1 MKRFA
6 VLSLVLACSCVS
18 AQPDVDF
25 DNAPPALADN
35 LPNDVTEK
43 VELPSNL
50 TPEGQVITP
59 PEAPIIAIKET
70 AMING
75 QIIHLNHAEWTTH
88 FYEKNNQQWIWNNE
102 LKEKLLEALHEA
114 ENDALPKLRYH
125 YDLILDYQPNDKE
138 YEYLLTD
145 AYLSVANDLAN
156 GFINPND
163 KNIHPEWNAK
173 KVDKD
178 ELFDLLLK
186 SASSGEFKNNLLAL
200 NAWNERYQK
209 LREQYI
215 ETKFGSEKNTGFLSK
230 DLKLGMT
237 DPEVLILREKLG
249 LSATS
254 DYFDEELEKIVKNYQ
269 EEKKLVKKGTGLVA
283 KKTRDAL
290 NGKPKKNNL
299 SADKIK
305 INMERQRWLPQEL
318 GSRHIIVNI
327 PQYEVRMYE
336 NGKIK
341 YESRAVIG
349 RPDRQTPAF
358 VDKLRHVV
366 MSPTWTVPPTILKD
380 KIEKNQVSSAY
391 DLVTNR
397 GKYVGPAGST
407 VPAGHT
413 LRMKSNPANPLG
425 KVKFLFPNKHAIYL
439 HDTPKSGAKFG
450 KAVSSGC
457 VRLEKPVELANL
469 LLKGKRSPEQ
479 IKDLMNYK
487 PKEQW
492 IDPAEPVPIYLV
504 YWTIDFDITKTLGDV
519 YSKDK
524 YLINTY
530 NEKLNKY
537 LK

>member
-88 FYEKNNQQWIWNNE
+88 FYEKNNQQWIWSNE

-114 ENDALPKLRYH
+114 EYDALPKQRYH

-145 AYLSVANDLAN
+145 AFLSVADDLAN
-156 GFINPND
+156 GLVNP
-163 KNIHPEWNAK
+163 KKHHPEWNAK
-173 KVDKD
+173 EIEKD
-178 ELFDLLLK
+178 ELFDLLSK
-186 SASSGEFKNNLLAL
+186 SASSGEFKQNLLAL
-200 NAWNERYQK
+200 NNWNERYQK
-209 LREQYI
+209 LRQQYI
-215 ETKFGSEKNTGFLSK
+215 EIKFGSEKNTGFLSK

-269 EEKKLVKKGTGLVA
+269 EEKKLVKKGTGIVGT
-283 KKTRDAL
+283 KTREAL
-290 NGKPKKNNL
+290 NGKQKKNNL
-299 SADKIK
+299 SVEKIK
-305 INMERQRWLPQEL
+305 INLERQRWLPQEL
-318 GSRHIIVNI
+318 GARHIIVNI

-336 NGKIK
+336 NGNKI
-341 YESRAVIG
+341 YDSRAVIG
-349 RPDRQTPAF
+349 QKERQTPAF

-380 KIEKNQVSSAY
+380 KIKNNQVSSAY

-413 LRMKSNPANPLG
+413 LRMKSGKSNPLG
-425 KVKFLFPNKHAIYL
+425 KVKFLFPNPHAIYL

-450 KAVSSGC
+450 QAVSSGC
-457 VRLEKPVELANL
+457 IRLEKPVELAEK

-492 IDPAEPVPIYLV
+492 VDPAEPVPIFLV
-504 YWTIDFDITKTLGDV
+504 YWTMDFGMTKTLGDV
-519 YSKDK
+519 YGKDAKLQTEYNQILDK
-524 YLINTY
+524 YP
-530 NEKLNKY
+530 K
-537 LK
+537 

>member
-215 ETKFGSEKNTGFLSK
+215 ETKFGRSHYSVPQLERT
-230 DLKLGMT
+230 LKKGMIGQ
-237 DPEVLILREKLG
+237 DVALLREKLG
-249 LSATS
+249 FSGG
-254 DYFDEELEKIVKNYQ
+254 DYFDDELEKAVKSYQ
-269 EEKKLVKKGTGLVA
+269 
-283 KKTRDAL
+283 
-290 NGKPKKNNL
+290 KKNKL
-299 SADKIK
+299 KADGAVGKATFNRINGITESGSPKISLNTLM

-327 PQYEVRMYE
+327 PQYQVRMYE
-336 NGKIK
+336 NGETT
-341 YESRAVIG
+341 YNSRAVIG

-457 VRLEKPVELANL
+457 IRLEKPVELANL

-504 YWTIDFDITKTLGDV
+504 YWTMDLGMTQTLGDV
-519 YSKDK
+519 YGKDK